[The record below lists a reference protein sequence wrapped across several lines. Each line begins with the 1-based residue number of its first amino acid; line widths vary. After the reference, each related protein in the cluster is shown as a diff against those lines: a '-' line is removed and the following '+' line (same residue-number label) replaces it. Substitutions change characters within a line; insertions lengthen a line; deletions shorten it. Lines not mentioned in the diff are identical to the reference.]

1 MSKNLP
7 KNTLSKGYKMATC
20 RPSHSA
26 GRFQDIHDI
35 GGGKDHNRIHF
46 RNLAA
51 ANQGSI
57 SRHEVSS
64 CEHRYPDLTPY
75 IAVYS
80 NMWYININTDH
91 VNMFEVWKF
100 NIKKNRSPTTFAGLI
115 WGPWRHPVAREQLW
129 SGRRA
134 TRWHRGAAL
143 VVVWFVHAANS
154 SGRGGDGGGL
164 IVGEEF
170 LLGSW
175 GLETNHAC
183 NNIFSRFPW

>member
-1 MSKNLP
+1 M
-7 KNTLSKGYKMATC
+7 
-20 RPSHSA
+20 
-26 GRFQDIHDI
+26 QI
-35 GGGKDHNRIHF
+35 
-46 RNLAA
+46 
-51 ANQGSI
+51 
-57 SRHEVSS
+57 
-64 CEHRYPDLTPY
+64 
-75 IAVYS
+75 
-80 NMWYININTDH
+80 H

-100 NIKKNRSPTTFAGLI
+100 NVKKNRSPTTFAGLI

-143 VVVWFVHAANS
+143 VVVWFVHAANG

-164 IVGEEF
+164 FVGEEF

-183 NNIFSRFPW
+183 NNFQQISLITSSRGIIFQQIPWPTSSRGNRVTCLCGYLEISSNIRKFPAAKLGCERWFNSAFSPQQLGASLPRTSNQIGLQ